1 MKKIATL
8 IILITFVFTNC
19 VQKEYEKKVTF
30 IVDVNG
36 VENIE
41 SLGIRGDFLPN
52 KWRKSYPLTDKNKDG
67 IYEVTF
73 NEKTAVYGITFKFVK
88 NGVDYELK
96 DEENRQIVFE
106 YKPEIIVYKTKF
118 NNTTSEIIKK

>member
-8 IILITFVFTNC
+8 IILITFAFTNC

-30 IVDVNG
+30 IVDANG

-118 NNTTSEIIKK
+118 NNTTPEIIKK